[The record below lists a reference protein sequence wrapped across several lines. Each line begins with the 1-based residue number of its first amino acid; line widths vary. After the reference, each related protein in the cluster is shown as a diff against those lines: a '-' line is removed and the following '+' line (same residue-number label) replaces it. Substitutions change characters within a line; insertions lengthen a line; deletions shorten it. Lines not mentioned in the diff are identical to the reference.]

1 MRALEETV
9 DEWVTSHLELYKRI
23 LAIWKVPDDL
33 LRALL
38 ENTYTQGL
46 CDGRL
51 GNRSEEKP

>member
-1 MRALEETV
+1 
-9 DEWVTSHLELYKRI
+9 LYKRI

-51 GNRSEEKP
+51 YDRSEEKQ